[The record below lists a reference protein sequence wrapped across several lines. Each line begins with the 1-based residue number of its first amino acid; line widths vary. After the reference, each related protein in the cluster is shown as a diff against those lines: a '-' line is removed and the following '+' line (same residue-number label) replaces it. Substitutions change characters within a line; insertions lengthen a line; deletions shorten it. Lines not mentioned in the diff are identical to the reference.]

1 MKINTYTRKKFF
13 NTVGKGTIL
22 AMVASVFPLRILT
35 AKGKNNKK
43 INVQIHPSAVKRNN
57 KV

>member
-1 MKINTYTRKKFF
+1 MKIKSYTRKNFF
-13 NTVGKGTIL
+13 STVGKGTIF
-22 AMVASVFPLRILT
+22 AMVTSVFPIKILT
-35 AKGKNNKK
+35 AKGQNKQK